1 MIIFASI
8 ACPDCAGKFAQKSCS
23 KHGKKSIQ
31 IELEFLKKCLKFR
44 NSARK
49 LLVVFNYFLADVH
62 KYSVFFK
69 ALTLDCLIGD
79 QTTSET
85 TMFSFF
91 KIDCSHSQ
99 KDNCAFSLQHSGD
112 KVELFKFTIIELLG
126 AAY

>member
-31 IELEFLKKCLKFR
+31 IELGFLKKCLKFR

-49 LLVVFNYFLADVH
+49 LLVVFNYFLADVD

-69 ALTLDCLIGD
+69 ALTLHLLIGD

-85 TMFSFF
+85 PMFSFF
-91 KIDCSHSQ
+91 KIDCSHGQ
-99 KDNCAFSLQHSGD
+99 KDNCAFS
-112 KVELFKFTIIELLG
+112 
-126 AAY
+126 